1 MGWFKERGYEWAG
14 IFKEHGYERAG
25 FSEAAARTMTVGEAS
40 APPPQGDKSSF
51 QAMEERMTA
60 RQRMTSRLSAVTSQ
74 VKTAAATSPR
84 GRAILI
90 SLGQKIKKLYFF

>member
-1 MGWFKERGYEWAG
+1 
-14 IFKEHGYERAG
+14 
-25 FSEAAARTMTVGEAS
+25 MTVGEAS

-74 VKTAAATSPR
+74 VNTAAATSPR

-90 SLGQKIKKLYFF
+90 SLGQKKKLIFFLICVKNY